1 MSHEFDS
8 GACECEGDRHE
19 SILRTATFPGYGPT
33 RFPTFPHS
41 HSKLSFTR
49 HIPSKPD
56 RGLLQ
61 PVGDPRIDWI
71 SPLCILL
78 LCAAGVLFIHSAQ
91 YTHGGGDWK
100 KQAFWVVLG
109 LGAYGAVSALN
120 YKLFLEYA
128 HFIYLAGIGG
138 LLLATKFSPVSV
150 EMMGA
155 RRWVDVGFTTVQ
167 PTEGA
172 KIGTLI
178 MTASIL
184 ARSRV
189 GNVKDSLVV
198 LTKVAI
204 VFLLPM
210 LLIFLQPDLGSS
222 LVFPPMI
229 FALLYVSRL
238 SEKFFLSAFALFAVA
253 LAVLGADIYGY
264 SQHLEKVRAAEEAG
278 APAVTEPYRSPLPLR
293 NYQRNRILTFV
304 APDVVDPSGTG
315 ASWNA
320 NQAKISAA
328 TGGLS
333 GKGLFEGTQAQLGYL
348 PQAVAHNDF
357 IFSVIAE
364 ETGFLGSAF
373 VVGLFCL
380 LVANGIRIAGLARD
394 RFGMQLAIGV
404 SVLFLVHFF
413 INIGMTIG
421 ITPIT
426 GLPLPFLSYGGSF
439 VLSCFILQG
448 LVQSVYRYRK
458 DYS

>member
-1 MSHEFDS
+1 MYPGERLRFDFLNPLCMLMLC
-8 GACECEGDRHE
+8 A
-19 SILRTATFPGYGPT
+19 I
-33 RFPTFPHS
+33 
-41 HSKLSFTR
+41 
-49 HIPSKPD
+49 
-56 RGLLQ
+56 GLL
-61 PVGDPRIDWI
+61 
-71 SPLCILL
+71 
-78 LCAAGVLFIHSAQ
+78 FIFSAQ
-91 YTHGGGDWK
+91 ISYDGGHWK
-100 KQAFWVVLG
+100 RQLFWIVVG
-109 LGAYGAVSALN
+109 LGVYGTISAIN
-120 YKLFLEYA
+120 YKIFLEYA
-128 HFIYLAGIGG
+128 HFIYIAGIVG
-138 LLLATKFSPVSV
+138 LVLTMPFSPISY
-150 EMMGA
+150 EDMGA
-155 RRWVDVGFTTVQ
+155 RRWIDLGVTRVQ

-178 MTASIL
+178 MAASML
-184 ARSRV
+184 SRSEIGSVR
-189 GNVKDSLVV
+189 DSLLV
-198 LTKVAI
+198 LAKVAG

-238 SEKFFLSAFALFAVA
+238 SEKFFLSAFAAFAIA
-253 LAVLGADIYGY
+253 LAVLGVDIYGY
-264 SQHLEKVRAAEEAG
+264 SQHLEAQREAG
-278 APAVTEPYRSPLPLR
+278 RSGMASDMPVMGEYQSLLPIH

-333 GKGLFEGTQAQLGYL
+333 GKGVFNGTQAQLGYL

-380 LVANGIRIAGLARD
+380 MVANGIRIAGLARD
-394 RFGMQLAIGV
+394 RFGMYLAIGV

-458 DYS
+458 DFS

>member
-1 MSHEFDS
+1 MIQAD
-8 GACECEGDRHE
+8 DNR
-19 SILRTATFPGYGPT
+19 R
-33 RFPTFPHS
+33 
-41 HSKLSFTR
+41 
-49 HIPSKPD
+49 
-56 RGLLQ
+56 
-61 PVGDPRIDWI
+61 VDWV
-71 SPLCILL
+71 SPCCILL
-78 LCAAGVLFIHSAQ
+78 LCAVSILFIYSAQ

-100 KQAFWVVLG
+100 KQLFWVTLG
-109 LGAYGAVSALN
+109 LGTYSIVSLIN
-120 YKLFLEYA
+120 YKIFLGYA
-128 HFIYLAGIGG
+128 HFIYAAGICG
-138 LLLATKFSPVSV
+138 LLLATKFSPISV

-155 RRWVDVGFTTVQ
+155 RRWVDTGITIVQ

-178 MTASIL
+178 MAASIL
-184 ARSRV
+184 ARSEIGTVR
-189 GNVKDSLVV
+189 NSLLV
-198 LTKVAI
+198 LTKVAL
-204 VFLLPM
+204 VFLIPM

-229 FALLYVSRL
+229 FALLYISRL
-238 SEKFFLSAFALFAVA
+238 SEKFFVSAFALFTVAVSI
-253 LAVLGADIYGY
+253 LGLDIYAY
-264 SQHLEKVRAAEEAG
+264 SKHLEEVRTAAISNTTTLSDE
-278 APAVTEPYRSPLPLR
+278 YQSLLPIH
-293 NYQRNRILTFV
+293 NYQRDRILTFV
-304 APDVVDPSGTG
+304 APDVVDPEGTG

-320 NQAKISAA
+320 KQAKISAA
-328 TGGLS
+328 TGGLV
-333 GKGLFEGTQAQLGYL
+333 GKGLFKGTQAQLGYL

-380 LVANGIRIAGLARD
+380 MVANSIRIAGLARD

-404 SVLFLVHFF
+404 SILFLVHFF

-458 DYS
+458 DHT

>member
-1 MSHEFDS
+1 MHPSERLRFDF
-8 GACECEGDRHE
+8 
-19 SILRTATFPGYGPT
+19 LN
-33 RFPTFPHS
+33 
-41 HSKLSFTR
+41 
-49 HIPSKPD
+49 
-56 RGLLQ
+56 
-61 PVGDPRIDWI
+61 
-71 SPLCILL
+71 PLCILM
-78 LCAAGVLFIHSAQ
+78 LCGIGLLFILSAQ
-91 YTHGGGDWK
+91 ISYDGGHWK
-100 KQAFWVVLG
+100 RQLFWIVIG
-109 LGAYGAVSALN
+109 LGVYGTISTIN
-120 YKLFLEYA
+120 YKIFLEYA
-128 HFIYLAGIGG
+128 HFIYIAGIVG
-138 LLLATKFSPVSV
+138 LVLTMPFSPISY
-150 EMMGA
+150 EDMGA
-155 RRWVDVGFTTVQ
+155 RRWIDLGVTRVQ

-178 MTASIL
+178 MAASIL
-184 ARSRV
+184 SRSEIGSVRE
-189 GNVKDSLVV
+189 SLLV
-198 LTKVAI
+198 LAKVAG

-238 SEKFFLSAFALFAVA
+238 SEKFFLSAFAAFAIA
-253 LAVLGADIYGY
+253 LAVLGVDIYGY
-264 SQHLEKVRAAEEAG
+264 SQYLEAQREADRTG
-278 APAVTEPYRSPLPLR
+278 LSTETEVIGDYESLLPIH

-333 GKGLFEGTQAQLGYL
+333 GKGVFNGTQAQLGYL

-380 LVANGIRIAGLARD
+380 MVANGIRIAGLARD
-394 RFGMQLAIGV
+394 RFGMYLAVGV

-448 LVQSVYRYRK
+448 LVQSVYRHRK
-458 DYS
+458 DFS

>member
-1 MSHEFDS
+1 MIQAD
-8 GACECEGDRHE
+8 DNR
-19 SILRTATFPGYGPT
+19 R
-33 RFPTFPHS
+33 
-41 HSKLSFTR
+41 
-49 HIPSKPD
+49 
-56 RGLLQ
+56 
-61 PVGDPRIDWI
+61 VDWV
-71 SPLCILL
+71 SPCCILL
-78 LCAAGVLFIHSAQ
+78 LCAVSILFIYSAQ

-100 KQAFWVVLG
+100 KQLFWVTLG
-109 LGAYGAVSALN
+109 LGTYSIVSLIN
-120 YKLFLEYA
+120 YKIFLGYA
-128 HFIYLAGIGG
+128 HFIYAAGICG
-138 LLLATKFSPVSV
+138 LLLATKLSPISV

-155 RRWVDVGFTTVQ
+155 RRWVDVGITIVQ

-178 MTASIL
+178 MAASIL
-184 ARSRV
+184 ARSEIGTVR
-189 GNVKDSLVV
+189 NSLLV
-198 LTKVAI
+198 LTKVAL
-204 VFLLPM
+204 VFLIPM

-229 FALLYVSRL
+229 FALLYISRL
-238 SEKFFLSAFALFAVA
+238 SEKFFVSAFALFTVAVSI
-253 LAVLGADIYGY
+253 LGLDIYAY
-264 SQHLEKVRAAEEAG
+264 SQHLKEVRTAEISNTTTLSE
-278 APAVTEPYRSPLPLR
+278 EYQSLLPIH
-293 NYQRNRILTFV
+293 NYQRDRILTFV
-304 APDVVDPSGTG
+304 APDVVDPEGTG

-320 NQAKISAA
+320 KQAKISAA
-328 TGGLS
+328 TGGLV
-333 GKGLFEGTQAQLGYL
+333 GKGLFKGTQAQLGYL

-380 LVANGIRIAGLARD
+380 MVANSIRIAGLARD

-404 SVLFLVHFF
+404 SMIFLVHFF

-458 DYS
+458 DHT

>member
-1 MSHEFDS
+1 MIQAD
-8 GACECEGDRHE
+8 DNR
-19 SILRTATFPGYGPT
+19 R
-33 RFPTFPHS
+33 
-41 HSKLSFTR
+41 
-49 HIPSKPD
+49 
-56 RGLLQ
+56 
-61 PVGDPRIDWI
+61 VDWV
-71 SPLCILL
+71 SPCCILL
-78 LCAAGVLFIHSAQ
+78 LCAVSILFIYSAQ

-100 KQAFWVVLG
+100 KQLFWVTLG
-109 LGAYGAVSALN
+109 LGTYSIVSLIN
-120 YKLFLEYA
+120 YKIFLGYA
-128 HFIYLAGIGG
+128 HFIYTAGICG
-138 LLLATKFSPVSV
+138 LLLATKLSPISV

-155 RRWVDVGFTTVQ
+155 RRWVDIGITIVQ

-178 MTASIL
+178 MAASIL
-184 ARSRV
+184 ARSEIGTVR
-189 GNVKDSLVV
+189 NSLLV
-198 LTKVAI
+198 LTKVAL
-204 VFLLPM
+204 VFLIPM

-229 FALLYVSRL
+229 FALLYISRL
-238 SEKFFLSAFALFAVA
+238 SEKFFVSAFALFTVAVSI
-253 LAVLGADIYGY
+253 LGMDIYAY
-264 SQHLEKVRAAEEAG
+264 SQHLEEVRTAEISNTTTLSE
-278 APAVTEPYRSPLPLR
+278 EYQSLLPIH
-293 NYQRNRILTFV
+293 NYQRDRILTFV
-304 APDVVDPSGTG
+304 APDVVDPEGTG

-320 NQAKISAA
+320 KQAKISTA
-328 TGGLS
+328 TGGLA
-333 GKGLFEGTQAQLGYL
+333 GKGLFKGTQAQLGYL

-380 LVANGIRIAGLARD
+380 MVANSIRIAGLARD

-404 SVLFLVHFF
+404 SVIFLVHFF

-458 DYS
+458 DHT

>member
-1 MSHEFDS
+1 MSIYRRIFSKQYQSLMYPGERLRFD
-8 GACECEGDRHE
+8 
-19 SILRTATFPGYGPT
+19 I
-33 RFPTFPHS
+33 
-41 HSKLSFTR
+41 
-49 HIPSKPD
+49 
-56 RGLLQ
+56 
-61 PVGDPRIDWI
+61 VN
-71 SPLCILL
+71 PLCILV
-78 LCAAGVLFIHSAQ
+78 LCVIGLLFIFSAQ
-91 YTHGGGDWK
+91 ISYEGGHWK
-100 KQAFWVVLG
+100 RQLFWVVMG
-109 LGAYGAVSALN
+109 LGVYTTISSIN
-120 YKLFLEYA
+120 YKFFLEYA
-128 HFIYLAGIGG
+128 HFIYIAGIVG
-138 LLLATKFSPVSV
+138 LILTMPFSPISY
-150 EMMGA
+150 EDMGA
-155 RRWVDVGFTTVQ
+155 RRWIDLGVTRVQ

-178 MTASIL
+178 MAASIL
-184 ARSRV
+184 SRSEIGTVR
-189 GNVKDSLVV
+189 DSLLV
-198 LTKVAI
+198 LAKVAA

-238 SEKFFLSAFALFAVA
+238 SEKFFLSAFAAFAIA
-253 LAVLGADIYGY
+253 LAVLGIDIYAY
-264 SQHLEKVRAAEEAG
+264 SQHLEAEREANRSG
-278 APAVTEPYRSPLPLR
+278 STEVVGEYQSLLPIH

-333 GKGLFEGTQAQLGYL
+333 GKGVFKGTQAQLGYL

-364 ETGFLGSAF
+364 ETGFLGSVF

-380 LVANGIRIAGLARD
+380 MVANGIRIAGLARD
-394 RFGMQLAIGV
+394 RFGMHLAIGV

-458 DYS
+458 DFS

>member
-1 MSHEFDS
+1 MMH
-8 GACECEGDRHE
+8 
-19 SILRTATFPGYGPT
+19 
-33 RFPTFPHS
+33 
-41 HSKLSFTR
+41 
-49 HIPSKPD
+49 PD
-56 RGLLQ
+56 DGRR
-61 PVGDPRIDWI
+61 VDWI
-71 SPLCILL
+71 NPLCILM
-78 LCAAGVLFIHSAQ
+78 LCAISVLFIYSAQ

-100 KQAFWVVLG
+100 KQLFWVTMG
-109 LGAYGAVSALN
+109 LGVYNIVSLIN
-120 YKLFLEYA
+120 YKIFLGYA
-128 HFIYLAGIGG
+128 HFIYIAGICG
-138 LLLATKFSPVSV
+138 LLLATKISPISV

-155 RRWVDVGFTTVQ
+155 RRWVDVGITTIQ

-178 MTASIL
+178 MIASIL
-184 ARSRV
+184 ARSELGSVR
-189 GNVKDSLVV
+189 DSLLV
-198 LTKVAI
+198 LAKVAV
-204 VFLLPM
+204 VFLIPM

-238 SEKFFLSAFALFAVA
+238 SERFFVSAFALFAVA
-253 LAVLGADIYGY
+253 VSVVVVDIYAY
-264 SQHLEKVRAAEEAG
+264 SQHLEQMRAAENTGTTTISE
-278 APAVTEPYRSPLPLR
+278 EYHSLLPIH

-304 APDVVDPSGTG
+304 APDVVDPGGTG

-320 NQAKISAA
+320 KQAKISAA
-328 TGGLS
+328 TGGVT
-333 GKGLFEGTQAQLGYL
+333 GKGLFKGTQAQLGYL

-357 IFSVIAE
+357 IFSVIAV

-373 VVGLFCL
+373 VVVLFCL
-380 LVANGIRIAGLARD
+380 MVANGIRIAGLARD

-458 DYS
+458 DYT

>member
-1 MSHEFDS
+1 MIQAD
-8 GACECEGDRHE
+8 DNR
-19 SILRTATFPGYGPT
+19 R
-33 RFPTFPHS
+33 
-41 HSKLSFTR
+41 
-49 HIPSKPD
+49 
-56 RGLLQ
+56 
-61 PVGDPRIDWI
+61 VDWV
-71 SPLCILL
+71 SPCCILL
-78 LCAAGVLFIHSAQ
+78 LCAVSILFIYSAQ

-100 KQAFWVVLG
+100 KQLFWVTLG
-109 LGAYGAVSALN
+109 LGTYSIVSLIN
-120 YKLFLEYA
+120 YKIFLGYA
-128 HFIYLAGIGG
+128 HFIYAAGICG
-138 LLLATKFSPVSV
+138 LLLATKLSPISV

-155 RRWVDVGFTTVQ
+155 RRWVDVGITIVQ

-178 MTASIL
+178 MAASIL
-184 ARSRV
+184 ARSEIGTVR
-189 GNVKDSLVV
+189 NSLLV
-198 LTKVAI
+198 LTKVAL
-204 VFLLPM
+204 VFLIPM

-229 FALLYVSRL
+229 FALLYISRL
-238 SEKFFLSAFALFAVA
+238 SEKFFVSAFALFTVAVSI
-253 LAVLGADIYGY
+253 LGLDIYAY
-264 SQHLEKVRAAEEAG
+264 SQHLEEVRTAEISNTTTLSE
-278 APAVTEPYRSPLPLR
+278 EYQSLLPIH
-293 NYQRNRILTFV
+293 NYQRDRILTFV
-304 APDVVDPSGTG
+304 APDVVDPEGTG

-320 NQAKISAA
+320 KQAKISAA
-328 TGGLS
+328 TGGLV
-333 GKGLFEGTQAQLGYL
+333 GKGLFKGTQAQLGYL

-380 LVANGIRIAGLARD
+380 MVANSIRIAGLARD

-404 SVLFLVHFF
+404 SMIFLVHFF

-458 DYS
+458 DHT

>member
-1 MSHEFDS
+1 MHPGERLRFDW
-8 GACECEGDRHE
+8 
-19 SILRTATFPGYGPT
+19 L
-33 RFPTFPHS
+33 
-41 HSKLSFTR
+41 
-49 HIPSKPD
+49 
-56 RGLLQ
+56 
-61 PVGDPRIDWI
+61 

-78 LCAAGVLFIHSAQ
+78 LCATGLLFIYSAQ
-91 YTHGGGDWK
+91 ISYDGGHWK
-100 KQAFWVVLG
+100 RQLFWAIIG
-109 LGAYGAVSALN
+109 LGAYATISAIN
-120 YKLFLEYA
+120 YKIFLEYA
-128 HFIYLAGIGG
+128 HFIYLAGILG
-138 LLLATKFSPVSV
+138 LLLATKFSPISY
-150 EMMGA
+150 EDMGA
-155 RRWVDVGFTTVQ
+155 RRWVDLGFTRVQ

-178 MTASIL
+178 MAASIL
-184 ARSRV
+184 ARSKLGSVRESLVTLVRV
-189 GNVKDSLVV
+189 G
-198 LTKVAI
+198 I
-204 VFLLPM
+204 VFLIPM

-238 SEKFFLSAFALFAVA
+238 SAKFFMSAFALFAVFIT
-253 LAVLGADIYGY
+253 VVGVDIYGY
-264 SQHLEKVRAAEEAG
+264 SQHLETLREAETKG
-278 APAVTEPYRSPLPLR
+278 APAITETYQSLLPIH
-293 NYQRNRILTFV
+293 NYQRKRILTFV
-304 APDVVDPSGTG
+304 APDVVDPTGTG
-315 ASWNA
+315 ASWNIR
-320 NQAKISAA
+320 QAKISAA
-328 TGGLS
+328 TGGVT
-333 GKGLFEGTQAQLGYL
+333 GKGLFNGTQAQLGYL

-439 VLSCFILQG
+439 ILSCFILQG

-458 DYS
+458 DFS

>member
-1 MSHEFDS
+1 MSVYSRIFNKQYQSLMHPVERLRFDW
-8 GACECEGDRHE
+8 
-19 SILRTATFPGYGPT
+19 
-33 RFPTFPHS
+33 
-41 HSKLSFTR
+41 
-49 HIPSKPD
+49 
-56 RGLLQ
+56 
-61 PVGDPRIDWI
+61 VN
-71 SPLCILL
+71 PLCILL
-78 LCAAGVLFIHSAQ
+78 LCGIGVLFIFSAQ
-91 YTHGGGDWK
+91 YTNGGGDWK
-100 KQAFWVVLG
+100 KQIFWVGIG
-109 LGAYGAVSALN
+109 LSAYSVISLLN
-120 YKLFLEYA
+120 YKIFLQYA
-128 HFIYLAGIGG
+128 HFIYAAGLLG
-138 LLLATKFSPVSV
+138 LLLATEPSPISV

-155 RRWVDVGFTTVQ
+155 RRWIDVGITTVQ

-178 MTASIL
+178 MVASIL
-184 ARSRV
+184 ARSDIGDVR
-189 GNVKDSLVV
+189 DSLLV
-198 LTKVAI
+198 LAKVAI
-204 VFLLPM
+204 VFLIPM

-229 FALLYVSRL
+229 FALLYISRL
-238 SEKFFLSAFALFAVA
+238 SEKFFIGAFALFAF
-253 LAVLGADIYGY
+253 AVTAVGVDIYGY
-264 SQHLEKVRAAEEAG
+264 SKHLEAERAAQRSGTEFVEE
-278 APAVTEPYRSPLPLR
+278 YRSLLPIHD
-293 NYQRNRILTFV
+293 YQRNRILTFV
-304 APDVVDPSGTG
+304 APDVVDPDGTG

-320 NQAKISAA
+320 KQAKISAA
-328 TGGLS
+328 TGGVT
-333 GKGLFEGTQAQLGYL
+333 GKGLFKGTQAQLGYL

-357 IFSVIAE
+357 IFSVLAE

-380 LVANGIRIAGLARD
+380 MVANGIRIAGLAKD

-458 DYS
+458 DYQ

>member
-1 MSHEFDS
+1 MHPTEHWRFDW
-8 GACECEGDRHE
+8 
-19 SILRTATFPGYGPT
+19 
-33 RFPTFPHS
+33 
-41 HSKLSFTR
+41 
-49 HIPSKPD
+49 
-56 RGLLQ
+56 
-61 PVGDPRIDWI
+61 V

-78 LCAAGVLFIHSAQ
+78 LCGIGVLFIYSAQ
-91 YTHGGGDWK
+91 ISNEGGDWK
-100 KQAFWVVLG
+100 KQLFWVSLG
-109 LGAYGAVSALN
+109 FGGYCVISTIN
-120 YKLFLEYA
+120 YKLFLQYA
-128 HFIYLAGIGG
+128 HFIYGAGIIG
-138 LLLATKFSPVSV
+138 LLCATKFSPISV

-155 RRWVDVGFTTVQ
+155 RRWVDLGITTVQ

-178 MTASIL
+178 MVASIL
-184 ARSRV
+184 ARSKIGTV
-189 GNVKDSLVV
+189 HDSLLV
-198 LTKVAI
+198 LAKVAA

-210 LLIFLQPDLGSS
+210 LLIFMQPDLGSS

-229 FALLYVSRL
+229 FALLYISRL
-238 SEKFFLSAFALFAVA
+238 SERFFLSAFALFAVA
-253 LAVLGADIYGY
+253 VTAVGVDIYGY
-264 SQHLEKVRAAEEAG
+264 SQHLEDVREAARRDSTTVAVEE
-278 APAVTEPYRSPLPLR
+278 YRSFLPIH

-304 APDVVDPSGTG
+304 APDVVDPEGTG

-320 NQAKISAA
+320 KQAKISAA
-328 TGGLS
+328 TGGAT
-333 GKGLFEGTQAQLGYL
+333 GKGLFSGTQAQLGYL

-380 LVANGIRIAGLARD
+380 MVANGIRIAGLAKD

-458 DYS
+458 DYT

>member
-1 MSHEFDS
+1 MSEYRRIFS
-8 GACECEGDRHE
+8 KPYQKLMNPGDRLRFDLLNPIC
-19 SILRTATFPGYGPT
+19 ILT
-33 RFPTFPHS
+33 
-41 HSKLSFTR
+41 LCLV
-49 HIPSKPD
+49 
-56 RGLLQ
+56 GLL
-61 PVGDPRIDWI
+61 
-71 SPLCILL
+71 
-78 LCAAGVLFIHSAQ
+78 FIYSAQ
-91 YTHGGGDWK
+91 ISYEGGHWK
-100 KQAFWVVLG
+100 RQMFWVIIG
-109 LGAYGAVSALN
+109 LGFYNAVSIIN
-120 YKLFLEYA
+120 YKIFLEYA
-128 HFIYLAGIGG
+128 HIIYILGILG
-138 LLLATKFSPVSV
+138 LILTMPFSPISY
-150 EMMGA
+150 EDMGA
-155 RRWVDVGFTTVQ
+155 RRWIELVLTRVQ

-178 MTASIL
+178 MAASIL
-184 ARSRV
+184 ARSEI
-189 GNVKDSLVV
+189 GTVKDSLFV
-198 LTKVAI
+198 LAKVSG

-210 LLIFLQPDLGSS
+210 LLIFLQPDLGST

-238 SEKFFLSAFALFAVA
+238 SEKFFMSAFAAFVLS
-253 LAVLGADIYGY
+253 LAVLAGDIYGY
-264 SQHLEKVRAAEEAG
+264 SQHLEAQREVS
-278 APAVTEPYRSPLPLR
+278 RSNSEVKIGDYQSWLPIR

-333 GKGLFEGTQAQLGYL
+333 GKGLFKGTQAQLGYL

-373 VVGLFCL
+373 VLGLFSL
-380 LVANGIRIAGLARD
+380 MVANGIRIAGLARD

-404 SVLFLVHFF
+404 SILFLVHFF

-448 LVQSVYRYRK
+448 LVQSVYRHRK
-458 DYS
+458 DFS

>member
-1 MSHEFDS
+1 MSVYRRIFSKQYQNLMHPGERLRFD
-8 GACECEGDRHE
+8 
-19 SILRTATFPGYGPT
+19 
-33 RFPTFPHS
+33 
-41 HSKLSFTR
+41 
-49 HIPSKPD
+49 
-56 RGLLQ
+56 LLN
-61 PVGDPRIDWI
+61 
-71 SPLCILL
+71 PLCILT
-78 LCAAGVLFIHSAQ
+78 LCAVGLLFIYSAQ
-91 YTHGGGDWK
+91 ISYEGGHWK
-100 KQAFWVVLG
+100 RQLFWVAIG
-109 LGAYGAVSALN
+109 LGVYGTISAIN
-120 YKLFLEYA
+120 YKIFLEYA
-128 HFIYLAGIGG
+128 HFIYIAGILG
-138 LLLATKFSPVSV
+138 LLLTMPFSPVSY
-150 EMMGA
+150 EDMGA
-155 RRWVDVGFTTVQ
+155 RRWIDLGVTRVQ

-178 MTASIL
+178 MAASIL
-184 ARSRV
+184 ARSEIGTVR
-189 GNVKDSLVV
+189 DSLLV
-198 LTKVAI
+198 LTKVAA

-238 SEKFFLSAFALFAVA
+238 SEKFFMSAFAVFAIA
-253 LAVLGADIYGY
+253 LAVLGADIYRY
-264 SQHLEKVRAAEEAG
+264 SQHLEAQRSQQWVEPSAGSQAPEAPEAIG
-278 APAVTEPYRSPLPLR
+278 DYQSLLPLK

-333 GKGLFEGTQAQLGYL
+333 GKGVFEGTQAQLGYL

-380 LVANGIRIAGLARD
+380 MVTNGIRIAGLARD
-394 RFGMQLAIGV
+394 RFGMYLAIGV

-458 DYS
+458 DFS

>member
-1 MSHEFDS
+1 MIQAD
-8 GACECEGDRHE
+8 DNR
-19 SILRTATFPGYGPT
+19 R
-33 RFPTFPHS
+33 
-41 HSKLSFTR
+41 
-49 HIPSKPD
+49 
-56 RGLLQ
+56 
-61 PVGDPRIDWI
+61 VDWV
-71 SPLCILL
+71 SPCCILL
-78 LCAAGVLFIHSAQ
+78 LCAVSILFIYSAQ

-100 KQAFWVVLG
+100 KQLFWVTLG
-109 LGAYGAVSALN
+109 LGTYSIVSLIN
-120 YKLFLEYA
+120 YKIFLGYA
-128 HFIYLAGIGG
+128 HFIYTAGICG
-138 LLLATKFSPVSV
+138 LLLATKLSPISV

-155 RRWVDVGFTTVQ
+155 RRWVDIGITIVQ

-178 MTASIL
+178 MAASIL
-184 ARSRV
+184 ARSEIGTVR
-189 GNVKDSLVV
+189 NSLLV
-198 LTKVAI
+198 LTKVAL
-204 VFLLPM
+204 VFLIPM

-229 FALLYVSRL
+229 FALLYISRL
-238 SEKFFLSAFALFAVA
+238 SEKFFVSAFALFTVAVSI
-253 LAVLGADIYGY
+253 LGMDIYAY
-264 SQHLEKVRAAEEAG
+264 SQHLEEVRTAKINNTTTLSEE
-278 APAVTEPYRSPLPLR
+278 YQSLLPIH
-293 NYQRNRILTFV
+293 NYQRDRILTFV
-304 APDVVDPSGTG
+304 APDVVDPEGTG

-320 NQAKISAA
+320 KQAKISTA
-328 TGGLS
+328 TGGLV
-333 GKGLFEGTQAQLGYL
+333 GKGLFKGTQAQLGYL

-380 LVANGIRIAGLARD
+380 MVANSIRIAGLARD

-404 SVLFLVHFF
+404 SVIFLVHFF

-458 DYS
+458 DHT

>member
-1 MSHEFDS
+1 MIQAD
-8 GACECEGDRHE
+8 DNR
-19 SILRTATFPGYGPT
+19 R
-33 RFPTFPHS
+33 
-41 HSKLSFTR
+41 
-49 HIPSKPD
+49 
-56 RGLLQ
+56 
-61 PVGDPRIDWI
+61 VDWV
-71 SPLCILL
+71 SPCCILL
-78 LCAAGVLFIHSAQ
+78 LCAVSILFIYSAQ

-100 KQAFWVVLG
+100 KQLFWVTLG
-109 LGAYGAVSALN
+109 LGTYSIVSLIN
-120 YKLFLEYA
+120 YKIFLGYA
-128 HFIYLAGIGG
+128 HFIYAAGICG
-138 LLLATKFSPVSV
+138 LLLATKLSPISV

-155 RRWVDVGFTTVQ
+155 RRWVDIGITIVQ

-178 MTASIL
+178 MAASIL
-184 ARSRV
+184 ARSEIGTVR
-189 GNVKDSLVV
+189 NSLLV
-198 LTKVAI
+198 LTKVAL
-204 VFLLPM
+204 VFLIPM

-229 FALLYVSRL
+229 FALLYISRL
-238 SEKFFLSAFALFAVA
+238 SEKFFVSAFALFTVAVSI
-253 LAVLGADIYGY
+253 LGMDIYAY
-264 SQHLEKVRAAEEAG
+264 SQHLEEVRTAEISNTTTLSE
-278 APAVTEPYRSPLPLR
+278 EYQSLLPIH
-293 NYQRNRILTFV
+293 NYQRDRILTFV
-304 APDVVDPSGTG
+304 APDVVDPEGTG

-320 NQAKISAA
+320 KQAKISTA
-328 TGGLS
+328 TGGLA
-333 GKGLFEGTQAQLGYL
+333 GKGLFKGTQAQLGYL

-380 LVANGIRIAGLARD
+380 MVANSIRIAGLARD

-404 SVLFLVHFF
+404 SVIFLVHFF

-458 DYS
+458 DHT

>member
-1 MSHEFDS
+1 MHPGERLRFD
-8 GACECEGDRHE
+8 
-19 SILRTATFPGYGPT
+19 
-33 RFPTFPHS
+33 
-41 HSKLSFTR
+41 
-49 HIPSKPD
+49 
-56 RGLLQ
+56 
-61 PVGDPRIDWI
+61 VVN
-71 SPLCILL
+71 PLCILL
-78 LCAAGVLFIHSAQ
+78 LLAIGLLFIYSAQ
-91 YTHGGGDWK
+91 ISYEGSHW
-100 KQAFWVVLG
+100 QRQLFWSVIG
-109 LGAYGAVSALN
+109 LGAYVTISAIN
-120 YKLFLEYA
+120 YKIVLQYA
-128 HFIYLAGIGG
+128 HFIYIAGIVG
-138 LLLATKFSPVSV
+138 LILTLPFSPISY
-150 EMMGA
+150 EDMGA
-155 RRWVDVGFTTVQ
+155 RRWIDLGVTRVQ

-178 MTASIL
+178 MAASIL
-184 ARSRV
+184 ARSEIGTV
-189 GNVKDSLVV
+189 QDSLLV
-198 LTKVAI
+198 LVKVAA

-229 FALLYVSRL
+229 FALLYISRL
-238 SEKFFLSAFALFAVA
+238 SEKFFLSAFAVFGIA
-253 LAVLGADIYGY
+253 LGVLAADIYGY
-264 SQHLEKVRAAEEAG
+264 SQHLEAQREARASASAPGSAKAETALVALG
-278 APAVTEPYRSPLPLR
+278 DYQSLLPIR
-293 NYQRNRILTFV
+293 DYQRNRILTFV

-333 GKGLFEGTQAQLGYL
+333 GKGLFQGTQAQLGYL

-380 LVANGIRIAGLARD
+380 MVANGIRIAGLARD
-394 RFGMQLAIGV
+394 RFGMYLAVGV

-413 INIGMTIG
+413 INVGMTIG

-458 DYS
+458 DFS

>member
-1 MSHEFDS
+1 MHPAERLRFDW
-8 GACECEGDRHE
+8 
-19 SILRTATFPGYGPT
+19 
-33 RFPTFPHS
+33 
-41 HSKLSFTR
+41 
-49 HIPSKPD
+49 
-56 RGLLQ
+56 
-61 PVGDPRIDWI
+61 V
-71 SPLCILL
+71 SPLCICL
-78 LCAAGVLFIHSAQ
+78 LCSIGVLFIYSAQ
-91 YTHGGGDWK
+91 YTSGDTDWK
-100 KQAFWVVLG
+100 KQLFWISI
-109 LGAYGAVSALN
+109 GAGTYTFIASVN

-128 HFIYLAGIGG
+128 HFIYAAGILG
-138 LLLATKFSPVSV
+138 LLLATPISPISV

-155 RRWVDVGFTTVQ
+155 RRWVDVGITTVQ

-178 MTASIL
+178 MVASVL
-184 ARSRV
+184 ARSEIGTVR
-189 GNVKDSLVV
+189 DSLLV
-198 LTKVAI
+198 LAKVAA

-210 LLIFLQPDLGSS
+210 GLIFLQPDLGSS

-253 LAVLGADIYGY
+253 VTAVGIDIYGY
-264 SQHLEKVRAAEEAG
+264 SKHLEKARQAEAAGNREVIED
-278 APAVTEPYRSPLPLR
+278 YQSLLPIR
-293 NYQRNRILTFV
+293 DYQRNRILTFV
-304 APDVVDPSGTG
+304 APEVVDPSGTG

-320 NQAKISAA
+320 KQAKISAA
-328 TGGLS
+328 TGGAT
-333 GKGLFEGTQAQLGYL
+333 GKGLFKGTQAQLGYL

-373 VVGLFCL
+373 VVGLFSL
-380 LVANGIRIAGLARD
+380 MVANGIRIAGLAKD
-394 RFGMQLAIGV
+394 RFGMQLTIGV

-458 DYS
+458 DYR

>member
-1 MSHEFDS
+1 MIQAD
-8 GACECEGDRHE
+8 DNR
-19 SILRTATFPGYGPT
+19 R
-33 RFPTFPHS
+33 
-41 HSKLSFTR
+41 
-49 HIPSKPD
+49 
-56 RGLLQ
+56 
-61 PVGDPRIDWI
+61 VDWV
-71 SPLCILL
+71 SPCCILL
-78 LCAAGVLFIHSAQ
+78 LCAVSILFIYSAQ

-100 KQAFWVVLG
+100 KQLFWVTLG
-109 LGAYGAVSALN
+109 LGTYSIVSLIN
-120 YKLFLEYA
+120 YKIFLGYA
-128 HFIYLAGIGG
+128 HFIYAAGICG
-138 LLLATKFSPVSV
+138 LLLATKLSPISV

-155 RRWVDVGFTTVQ
+155 RRWVDIGITIVQ

-178 MTASIL
+178 MAASIL
-184 ARSRV
+184 ARSEIGTVR
-189 GNVKDSLVV
+189 NSLLV
-198 LTKVAI
+198 LTKVAL
-204 VFLLPM
+204 VFLIPM

-229 FALLYVSRL
+229 FALLYISRL
-238 SEKFFLSAFALFAVA
+238 SEKFFVSAFALFTVAVSI
-253 LAVLGADIYGY
+253 LGLDIYAY
-264 SQHLEKVRAAEEAG
+264 SQHLEEVRTAEISNTTTLSE
-278 APAVTEPYRSPLPLR
+278 EYQSLLPIH
-293 NYQRNRILTFV
+293 NYQRDRILTFV
-304 APDVVDPSGTG
+304 APDVVDPEGTG

-320 NQAKISAA
+320 KQAKISAA
-328 TGGLS
+328 TGGLI
-333 GKGLFEGTQAQLGYL
+333 GKGLFKGTQAQLGYL

-380 LVANGIRIAGLARD
+380 MVANSIRIAGLARD

-404 SVLFLVHFF
+404 SVIFLVHFF

-458 DYS
+458 DHT

>member
-1 MSHEFDS
+1 MIQAD
-8 GACECEGDRHE
+8 DNR
-19 SILRTATFPGYGPT
+19 R
-33 RFPTFPHS
+33 
-41 HSKLSFTR
+41 
-49 HIPSKPD
+49 
-56 RGLLQ
+56 
-61 PVGDPRIDWI
+61 VDWV
-71 SPLCILL
+71 SPCCILL
-78 LCAAGVLFIHSAQ
+78 LCAVSILFIYSAQ

-100 KQAFWVVLG
+100 KQLFWVTLG
-109 LGAYGAVSALN
+109 LGTYSIVSLIN
-120 YKLFLEYA
+120 YKIFLGYA
-128 HFIYLAGIGG
+128 HFIYAAGICG
-138 LLLATKFSPVSV
+138 LLLATKLSPISV

-155 RRWVDVGFTTVQ
+155 RRWVDIGITIVQ

-178 MTASIL
+178 MAASIL
-184 ARSRV
+184 ARSEIGTVR
-189 GNVKDSLVV
+189 NSLLV
-198 LTKVAI
+198 LTKVAL
-204 VFLLPM
+204 VFLIPM

-229 FALLYVSRL
+229 FALLYISRL
-238 SEKFFLSAFALFAVA
+238 SEKFFVSAFALFTVAVSI
-253 LAVLGADIYGY
+253 LGMDIYAY
-264 SQHLEKVRAAEEAG
+264 SQHLEEVRTAKISNTTTLSEE
-278 APAVTEPYRSPLPLR
+278 YQSLLPIH
-293 NYQRNRILTFV
+293 NYQRDRILTFV
-304 APDVVDPSGTG
+304 APDVVDPEGTG

-320 NQAKISAA
+320 KQAKISTA
-328 TGGLS
+328 TGGLA
-333 GKGLFEGTQAQLGYL
+333 GKGLFKGTQAQLGYL

-380 LVANGIRIAGLARD
+380 MVANSIRIAGLARD

-404 SVLFLVHFF
+404 SVIFLVHFF

-458 DYS
+458 DHT

>member
-1 MSHEFDS
+1 MNP
-8 GACECEGDRHE
+8 GDR
-19 SILRTATFPGYGPT
+19 LRFDLFNP
-33 RFPTFPHS
+33 
-41 HSKLSFTR
+41 
-49 HIPSKPD
+49 I
-56 RGLLQ
+56 
-61 PVGDPRIDWI
+61 
-71 SPLCILL
+71 CILT
-78 LCAAGVLFIHSAQ
+78 LCLVGILFIYSAQ
-91 YTHGGGDWK
+91 ISYEGGHWK
-100 KQAFWVVLG
+100 RQMFWVIIG
-109 LGAYGAVSALN
+109 LGFYNLVSIIN
-120 YKLFLEYA
+120 YKIFLEYA
-128 HFIYLAGIGG
+128 HIIYILGIVG
-138 LLLATKFSPVSV
+138 LILTMPFSPISY
-150 EMMGA
+150 EDMGA
-155 RRWVDVGFTTVQ
+155 RRWIDLGLTRVQ

-178 MTASIL
+178 MAASIL
-184 ARSRV
+184 ARSEI
-189 GNVKDSLVV
+189 GTVKDSLFV
-198 LTKVAI
+198 LAKVSG

-210 LLIFLQPDLGSS
+210 LLIFLQPDLGST

-229 FALLYVSRL
+229 FALLYISRL
-238 SEKFFLSAFALFAVA
+238 SEKFFMSAFAAFVLS
-253 LAVLGADIYGY
+253 LAVLAADIYGY
-264 SQHLEKVRAAEEAG
+264 SQHLEAQREVS
-278 APAVTEPYRSPLPLR
+278 RSNSEVKIDDYQSWLPIR

-333 GKGLFEGTQAQLGYL
+333 GKGLFKGTQAQLGYL

-373 VVGLFCL
+373 VLGLFCL
-380 LVANGIRIAGLARD
+380 MVANGIRIAGLARD

-404 SVLFLVHFF
+404 SILFLVHFF

-448 LVQSVYRYRK
+448 LVQSVYRHRK
-458 DYS
+458 DFS

>member
-1 MSHEFDS
+1 MSVYRRIFSPKNQNMMQPD
-8 GACECEGDRHE
+8 DR
-19 SILRTATFPGYGPT
+19 R
-33 RFPTFPHS
+33 
-41 HSKLSFTR
+41 
-49 HIPSKPD
+49 
-56 RGLLQ
+56 
-61 PVGDPRIDWI
+61 RIDWVN
-71 SPLCILL
+71 PLCMLL
-78 LCAAGVLFIHSAQ
+78 LCAVSILFIYSAQ
-91 YTHGGGDWK
+91 YGYGGGDWK
-100 KQAFWVVLG
+100 KQLFWVTLG
-109 LGAYGAVSALN
+109 MGVYTMVSLIN
-120 YKLFLEYA
+120 YKIFLGYA
-128 HFIYLAGIGG
+128 HFIYGAGICG
-138 LLLATKFSPVSV
+138 LLLATKLSPLSV

-155 RRWVDVGFTTVQ
+155 RRWVNIGITTIQ

-178 MTASIL
+178 MVASIL
-184 ARSRV
+184 ARSELGTVR
-189 GNVKDSLVV
+189 DSLLV
-198 LTKVAI
+198 LTKVAV
-204 VFLLPM
+204 VFLIPM

-253 LAVLGADIYGY
+253 VSVVGLDIYAY
-264 SQHLEKVRAAEEAG
+264 SQHLEQARAVEATEATSLSEE
-278 APAVTEPYRSPLPLR
+278 YHSLLPIH

-304 APDVVDPSGTG
+304 APDVVDPGGTG

-320 NQAKISAA
+320 KQAKISAA
-328 TGGLS
+328 TGGLF
-333 GKGLFEGTQAQLGYL
+333 GKGLFLGTQAQLGYL

-380 LVANGIRIAGLARD
+380 MVANGIRIAGLARD

-458 DYS
+458 DYT

>member
-1 MSHEFDS
+1 MIQAD
-8 GACECEGDRHE
+8 DNR
-19 SILRTATFPGYGPT
+19 R
-33 RFPTFPHS
+33 
-41 HSKLSFTR
+41 
-49 HIPSKPD
+49 
-56 RGLLQ
+56 
-61 PVGDPRIDWI
+61 VDWV
-71 SPLCILL
+71 SPCCILL
-78 LCAAGVLFIHSAQ
+78 LCAVSILFIYSAQ

-100 KQAFWVVLG
+100 KQLFWVTLG
-109 LGAYGAVSALN
+109 LGTYSIVSLIN
-120 YKLFLEYA
+120 YKIFLGYA
-128 HFIYLAGIGG
+128 HFIYAAGICG
-138 LLLATKFSPVSV
+138 LLLATKLSPISV

-155 RRWVDVGFTTVQ
+155 RRWVDIGITIVQ

-178 MTASIL
+178 MAASIL
-184 ARSRV
+184 ARSEIGTVR
-189 GNVKDSLVV
+189 NSLLV
-198 LTKVAI
+198 LTKVAL
-204 VFLLPM
+204 VFLIPM

-229 FALLYVSRL
+229 FALLYISRL
-238 SEKFFLSAFALFAVA
+238 SEKFFVSAFALFTVAVSI
-253 LAVLGADIYGY
+253 LGMDIYAY
-264 SQHLEKVRAAEEAG
+264 SQHLEEVHTAEISNTATLSE
-278 APAVTEPYRSPLPLR
+278 EYQSLLPIH
-293 NYQRNRILTFV
+293 NYQRDRILTFV
-304 APDVVDPSGTG
+304 APDVVDPEGTG

-320 NQAKISAA
+320 KQAKISAA
-328 TGGLS
+328 TGGLV
-333 GKGLFEGTQAQLGYL
+333 GKGLFKGTQAQLGYL

-380 LVANGIRIAGLARD
+380 MVANSIRIAGLARD

-404 SVLFLVHFF
+404 SVIFLVHFF

-458 DYS
+458 DHT

>member
-1 MSHEFDS
+1 MIQAD
-8 GACECEGDRHE
+8 DNR
-19 SILRTATFPGYGPT
+19 R
-33 RFPTFPHS
+33 
-41 HSKLSFTR
+41 
-49 HIPSKPD
+49 
-56 RGLLQ
+56 
-61 PVGDPRIDWI
+61 VDWV
-71 SPLCILL
+71 SPCCILL
-78 LCAAGVLFIHSAQ
+78 LCAVSILFIYSAQ

-100 KQAFWVVLG
+100 KQLFWVTLG
-109 LGAYGAVSALN
+109 LGTYSIVSLIN
-120 YKLFLEYA
+120 YKIFLGYA
-128 HFIYLAGIGG
+128 HFIYAAGICG
-138 LLLATKFSPVSV
+138 LLLATKFSPISV

-155 RRWVDVGFTTVQ
+155 RRWVDTGITIVQ

-178 MTASIL
+178 MAASIL
-184 ARSRV
+184 ARSEIGTVR
-189 GNVKDSLVV
+189 NSLLV
-198 LTKVAI
+198 LTKVAL
-204 VFLLPM
+204 VFLIPM

-229 FALLYVSRL
+229 FALLYISRL
-238 SEKFFLSAFALFAVA
+238 SEKFFVSAFALFTVAVSI
-253 LAVLGADIYGY
+253 LGMDIYAY
-264 SQHLEKVRAAEEAG
+264 SQHLEEVRTAEISNTTTLSE
-278 APAVTEPYRSPLPLR
+278 EYQSLLPIH
-293 NYQRNRILTFV
+293 NYQRDRILTFV
-304 APDVVDPSGTG
+304 APDVVDPEGTG

-320 NQAKISAA
+320 KQAKISTA
-328 TGGLS
+328 TGGLV
-333 GKGLFEGTQAQLGYL
+333 GKGLFKGTQAQLGYL

-380 LVANGIRIAGLARD
+380 MVANSIRIAGLARD

-404 SVLFLVHFF
+404 SVIFLVHFF

-458 DYS
+458 DHT

>member
-1 MSHEFDS
+1 MSEYRRIFS
-8 GACECEGDRHE
+8 KPYQKLMNPGDR
-19 SILRTATFPGYGPT
+19 LRFDLFNPFCSLT
-33 RFPTFPHS
+33 
-41 HSKLSFTR
+41 LC
-49 HIPSKPD
+49 
-56 RGLLQ
+56 L
-61 PVGDPRIDWI
+61 VGI
-71 SPLCILL
+71 
-78 LCAAGVLFIHSAQ
+78 LFIYSAQ
-91 YTHGGGDWK
+91 ISYEGAHWK
-100 KQAFWVVLG
+100 RQMFWVIIG
-109 LGAYGAVSALN
+109 LGFYNVVSIIN
-120 YKLFLEYA
+120 YKIFLEYA
-128 HFIYLAGIGG
+128 HIIYILGIVG
-138 LLLATKFSPVSV
+138 LILTMPFSPISY
-150 EMMGA
+150 EDMGA
-155 RRWVDVGFTTVQ
+155 RRWIDLGLTRVQ

-178 MTASIL
+178 MAASIL
-184 ARSRV
+184 ARSEI
-189 GNVKDSLVV
+189 GTVKDSLFV
-198 LTKVAI
+198 LAKVSG

-210 LLIFLQPDLGSS
+210 LLIFLQPDLGST

-229 FALLYVSRL
+229 FALLYISRL
-238 SEKFFLSAFALFAVA
+238 SEKFFMSAFAAFVLS
-253 LAVLGADIYGY
+253 LAVLAADIYGY
-264 SQHLEKVRAAEEAG
+264 SQHLEAQREVS
-278 APAVTEPYRSPLPLR
+278 RSNSEVKIDEYQSWLPIR

-333 GKGLFEGTQAQLGYL
+333 GKGLFKGTQAQLGYL

-373 VVGLFCL
+373 VLGLFCL
-380 LVANGIRIAGLARD
+380 MVANGIRIAGLARD

-404 SVLFLVHFF
+404 SILFLVHFF

-448 LVQSVYRYRK
+448 LVQSVYRHRK
-458 DYS
+458 DFS

>member
-1 MSHEFDS
+1 MIQAD
-8 GACECEGDRHE
+8 DNR
-19 SILRTATFPGYGPT
+19 R
-33 RFPTFPHS
+33 
-41 HSKLSFTR
+41 
-49 HIPSKPD
+49 
-56 RGLLQ
+56 
-61 PVGDPRIDWI
+61 VDWV
-71 SPLCILL
+71 SPCCILL
-78 LCAAGVLFIHSAQ
+78 LCAVSILFIYSAQ

-100 KQAFWVVLG
+100 KQLFWVTLG
-109 LGAYGAVSALN
+109 LGTYSIVSLIN
-120 YKLFLEYA
+120 YKIFLGYA
-128 HFIYLAGIGG
+128 HFIYTAGICG
-138 LLLATKFSPVSV
+138 LLLATKLSPISV

-155 RRWVDVGFTTVQ
+155 RRWVDIGITIVQ

-178 MTASIL
+178 MAASIL
-184 ARSRV
+184 ARSEIGTVR
-189 GNVKDSLVV
+189 NSLLV
-198 LTKVAI
+198 LTKVAL
-204 VFLLPM
+204 VFLIPM

-229 FALLYVSRL
+229 FALLYISRL
-238 SEKFFLSAFALFAVA
+238 SEKFFVSAFAIFTVAVSI
-253 LAVLGADIYGY
+253 LGMDIYAY
-264 SQHLEKVRAAEEAG
+264 SQHLEEVRTAEISNTTTLSE
-278 APAVTEPYRSPLPLR
+278 EYQSLLPIH
-293 NYQRNRILTFV
+293 NYQRDRILTFV
-304 APDVVDPSGTG
+304 APDVVDPEGTG

-320 NQAKISAA
+320 KQAKISTA
-328 TGGLS
+328 TGGLA
-333 GKGLFEGTQAQLGYL
+333 GKGLFKGTQAQLGYL

-380 LVANGIRIAGLARD
+380 MVANSIRIAGLARD

-404 SVLFLVHFF
+404 SVIFLVHFF

-458 DYS
+458 DHT

>member
-1 MSHEFDS
+1 MSVYRRIFSKKNQSMMHPD
-8 GACECEGDRHE
+8 DR
-19 SILRTATFPGYGPT
+19 R
-33 RFPTFPHS
+33 
-41 HSKLSFTR
+41 
-49 HIPSKPD
+49 
-56 RGLLQ
+56 
-61 PVGDPRIDWI
+61 RIDLL

-78 LCAAGVLFIHSAQ
+78 LCSISILFIYSAQ

-100 KQAFWVVLG
+100 KQLFWVTLG
-109 LGAYGAVSALN
+109 LGTYSVVSVIN
-120 YKLFLEYA
+120 YKIFLGYA
-128 HFIYLAGIGG
+128 HFIYGAGICG
-138 LLLATKFSPVSV
+138 LLLATKLSPISV

-155 RRWVDVGFTTVQ
+155 RRWVDIGITTIQ

-178 MTASIL
+178 MVASIL
-184 ARSRV
+184 ARSELGSVR
-189 GNVKDSLVV
+189 DSLLV
-198 LTKVAI
+198 LAKVAV
-204 VFLLPM
+204 VFLIPM

-229 FALLYVSRL
+229 FALLYISRL
-238 SEKFFLSAFALFAVA
+238 SERFFVSAFALFAVA
-253 LAVLGADIYGY
+253 VSVVGVDVYAY
-264 SQHLEKVRAAEEAG
+264 SQHLEQMRAAENTGTTTISE
-278 APAVTEPYRSPLPLR
+278 EYHSLLPIH

-304 APDVVDPSGTG
+304 APDVVDPGGTG

-320 NQAKISAA
+320 KQSKISAA
-328 TGGLS
+328 TCGIVGN
-333 GKGLFEGTQAQLGYL
+333 GLFKGTHAQLGYL

-380 LVANGIRIAGLARD
+380 MVANGIRIAGLARD

-448 LVQSVYRYRK
+448 LVQSVYRHRK
-458 DYS
+458 DHT

>member
-1 MSHEFDS
+1 MHPGERLRFD
-8 GACECEGDRHE
+8 A
-19 SILRTATFPGYGPT
+19 
-33 RFPTFPHS
+33 
-41 HSKLSFTR
+41 
-49 HIPSKPD
+49 
-56 RGLLQ
+56 
-61 PVGDPRIDWI
+61 VN
-71 SPLCILL
+71 PLCILL
-78 LCAAGVLFIHSAQ
+78 LSAIGLLFIYSAQ
-91 YTHGGGDWK
+91 ISYEGNHW
-100 KQAFWVVLG
+100 QRQLFWSIIG
-109 LGAYGAVSALN
+109 LGAYATISVIN
-120 YKLFLEYA
+120 YKLVLQYA
-128 HFIYLAGIGG
+128 HFIYIAGIVG
-138 LLLATKFSPVSV
+138 LILTMPFSPISY
-150 EMMGA
+150 EDMGA
-155 RRWVDVGFTTVQ
+155 RRWIDLGITRVQ

-178 MTASIL
+178 MAASIL
-184 ARSRV
+184 ARSEIGTV
-189 GNVKDSLVV
+189 QDSLLVV
-198 LTKVAI
+198 AKVAA

-210 LLIFLQPDLGSS
+210 LLIFLQPDLGST

-229 FALLYVSRL
+229 FALLYISRL
-238 SEKFFLSAFALFAVA
+238 SEKFFLSAFAAFGIA
-253 LAVLGADIYGY
+253 LGILAADIYGY
-264 SQHLEKVRAAEEAG
+264 SQHLETQREAQVSANADAG
-278 APAVTEPYRSPLPLR
+278 LVKSGEYQSLIPLK

-333 GKGLFEGTQAQLGYL
+333 GKGLFQGTQAQLGYL

-380 LVANGIRIAGLARD
+380 MVANGIRIAGLARD
-394 RFGMQLAIGV
+394 RFGMYLAVGV

-413 INIGMTIG
+413 INVGMTIG

-458 DYS
+458 DFS